1 MPPFDMCA
9 MVSTALLTSVQEAFG
24 LGVHEDCT
32 QMQCPGCRRAEVAQ
46 VLVMERRAVAVHY
59 LHTWFVLDLI
69 ASIPLD
75 LLLRGR
81 RLDILRLPRLLK
93 IIRMM
98 QNKSF
103 SQAGEDPGPKTA
115 EGARHHIG
123 QIGCILSESCC
134 TLAHLQRSKVMVS
147 TEG

>member
-1 MPPFDMCA
+1 MSTETPHTCA
-9 MVSTALLTSVQEAFG
+9 ISFSLRFEWVA
-24 LGVHEDCT
+24 H
-32 QMQCPGCRRAEVAQ
+32 RRSARDVYQRMESAQ
-46 VLVMERRAVAVHY
+46 VLVMERKAVALHY

-69 ASIPLD
+69 ASTPLD

-103 SQAGEDPGPKTA
+103 SQAGEYHGTISGQGSPPNHSVGLHALETPRTLFKDQGPWTK
-115 EGARHHIG
+115 H
-123 QIGCILSESCC
+123 
-134 TLAHLQRSKVMVS
+134 QRGVKA
-147 TEG
+147 